1 MVAFVRGSV
10 IDPKANSRWKLNFP
24 LSSEGHKLKSKLFQ
38 VLPTLSV
45 PEQKALCWESWAG
58 QSEEKVGFAV
68 EREGDRTFQLA

>member
-1 MVAFVRGSV
+1 MKGAVR
-10 IDPKANSRWKLNFP
+10 DTKANSRWNLNFP
-24 LSSEGHKLKSKLFQ
+24 LLTEGHKLKSKLFQ